1 MSEQEIP
8 ADLYYAVYDQ
18 LEYDKDP
25 GCGEEAINIIELV
38 RDHYQAQAWQDGHDT
53 ALLHGQ
59 NKNPY
64 LAKQEAGG

>member
-1 MSEQEIP
+1 MTEQEIP

-38 RDHYQAQAWQDGHDT
+38 RDEYQAKAWQDGHDT
-53 ALLHGQ
+53 ALMNGQ
-59 NKNPY
+59 TPNPY
-64 LAKQEAGG
+64 KENQ